1 MSLKQN
7 KQVVL
12 DSFDVLETG
21 DGVTADRVIAPDFI
35 NREADDDPD
44 RPDRGLRGAAALIA
58 TSVGCPTL
66 FRVSALTILRWLPR
80 MNALSL
86 WQR

>member
-1 MSLKQN
+1 MSLEQN
-7 KQVVL
+7 EQVVL
-12 DSFDVLETG
+12 ESFRILRTG
-21 DGVTADRVIAPDFI
+21 EAAVADRIIAPDFI
-35 NREADDDPD
+35 NREAEDDPD
-44 RPDRGLRGAAALIA
+44 RPDRGLRGPAALIA

-66 FRVSALTILRWLPR
+66 FRVSALTILRWLRR